1 MAPIPTDSI
10 DEAIDEATSQQ
21 YLQFKIKGKTPLLM
35 HHPNGS
41 MQVSTNA
48 PKRGKEIPTPEEE
61 AERGTYRTSDGDL
74 CVPAAAVRNCI
85 LNGAKG
91 LKVGA
96 RAASPYISGALLL
109 MDEHFALVNKDGSF
123 IDDYS
128 IDTRRV
134 VIQKAGIMRSR
145 ARIETPWYVVGSFL
159 YTGAASI
166 EVILRAFEDA
176 GLTMGLL
183 DYRIEKKGPFGSFT
197 VEELEII

>member
-1 MAPIPTDSI
+1 
-10 DEAIDEATSQQ
+10 
-21 YLQFKIKGKTPLLM
+21 
-35 HHPNGS
+35 
-41 MQVSTNA
+41 
-48 PKRGKEIPTPEEE
+48 
-61 AERGTYRTSDGDL
+61 
-74 CVPAAAVRNCI
+74 
-85 LNGAKG
+85 
-91 LKVGA
+91 
-96 RAASPYISGALLL
+96 